1 MKDIT
6 QDRWNWN
13 DVARVFWA
21 IRLIDDAARF
31 HLSVEERTMFRE
43 EMIKIVGERF
53 RRIKKH
59 EWITFPLI
67 EEDSPEISEVTW
79 GDVAVG
85 AFIAFMVGKYIA

>member
-1 MKDIT
+1 M
-6 QDRWNWN
+6 N
-13 DVARVFWA
+13 VG
-21 IRLIDDAARF
+21 LIEDAARF
-31 HLSVEERTMFRE
+31 QISAEERTMLRE

-67 EEDSPEISEVTW
+67 EEGSPEISEVTW